1 MSKSVFQ
8 VLIADCQQQQE
19 RIKEAMSKG
28 TLDSYEEYKESCG
41 SIRGLEYA
49 IRAIEDLSRN
59 YEDSDNE

>member
-19 RIKEAMSKG
+19 RVKEAMSKG
-28 TLDSYEEYKESCG
+28 TLSSYEEYKESCG

-49 IRAIEDLSRN
+49 IRTIEDLSRN